1 MFRQDDDF
9 AFGYKV
15 GVADFVMR
23 VVRRQIDIAREQQ
36 LQGALHGRRREL
48 GYIKGRQIV

>member
-1 MFRQDDDF
+1 VFRQDDHF

-23 VVRRQIDIAREQQ
+23 VVRRQIDIARQQQ
-36 LQGALHGRRREL
+36 LQGAFTGGAGNLDT
-48 GYIKGRQIV
+48 